1 MCAINVREN
10 LVYSL
15 FPNNNYLTFFW
26 ISVKMDSENK
36 DIGFLFQPERSISNR
51 YPDNCPSEENCPP
64 VTVGI
69 WVKIRVSFRVGGN
82 QTIVSEE
89 NWHLVRVRV
98 WVMVSFGVGGRAIV
112 LEPIQ
117 S

>member
-1 MCAINVREN
+1 
-10 LVYSL
+10 
-15 FPNNNYLTFFW
+15 
-26 ISVKMDSENK
+26 MDSENK

-98 WVMVSFGVGGRAIV
+98 WVMVSFEVGGRAIV